1 MLIFI
6 LIISFTLYFISLT
19 FFLSGLFKNHKH
31 KENTELSNLSVILC
45 VRNGEASI
53 QNILS
58 DLKNQDYKGNV
69 EFIIIDDNS
78 SDSTAD
84 IIKKN
89 INIDNRFKYFN
100 TKLYKSN
107 LNHKKKAISLG
118 IENSKYEWLLFTDV
132 NCRVGKGWV
141 SSMARCY
148 NEHDFIIGFS
158 YIKPS
163 KSLVSNFQNIDFN
176 MLMFSALGSA
186 LHGFP
191 LASSGQNQSYKKS
204 LYVKINGFEKIKNLL
219 QGDDSIF
226 LQLCTKQV
234 NSSVYFSENHKSY
247 VVGKT
252 INTWKEFFLQRI
264 RWAGDANIMWKYNK
278 PFYLI
283 IVSTFITNILLPISV
298 IYSVVFKKYIII
310 VSILLLLKF
319 IFELSIYYKG
329 SKRLDGKLNFT
340 LFLFWFVFQPI
351 YVTIVGFF
359 SFFSK
364 YFSWHGR
371 KLV

>member
-6 LIISFTLYFISLT
+6 LIISFIIYFISLS
-19 FFLSGLFKNHKH
+19 FFLSGLFKNHIYT
-31 KENTELSNLSVILC
+31 ENNELSNLSVILC
-45 VRNGEASI
+45 VRNGEKSI
-53 QNILS
+53 ENILT
-58 DLKNQDYKGNV
+58 DFKNQNYKGNV
-69 EFIIIDDNS
+69 EFIIIDDDS
-78 SDSTAD
+78 SDSTA
-84 IIKKN
+84 IKIKKFT
-89 INIDNRFKYFN
+89 NIDNRFKYFN
-100 TKLYKSN
+100 TKLYISN

-118 IENSKYEWLLFTDV
+118 IENSQYEWLLFTDV
-132 NCRVGKGWV
+132 NCRVDKDWV
-141 SSMARCY
+141 SSMAQCY
-148 NEHDFIIGFS
+148 NKYDYVIGFS
-158 YIKPS
+158 YIKPNNY
-163 KSLVSNFQNIDFN
+163 LVSKYQNIDFN

-191 LASSGQNQSYKKS
+191 LASSGQNQSYKKL
-204 LYVKINGFEKIKNLL
+204 LYNKINGFEKIKNLL

-226 LQLCTKQV
+226 LQLCTKQI
-234 NSSVYFSENHKSY
+234 SSRVYFSENYKSY

-252 INTWKEFFLQRI
+252 INSWKDFFSQRI

-283 IVSTFITNILLPISV
+283 ITSTFITNILLPISI
-298 IYSVVFKKYIII
+298 IYSIIFNKYIFT
-310 VSILLLLKF
+310 VSILFILKF
-319 IFELSIYYKG
+319 IIELSIYCKG
-329 SKRLDGKLNFT
+329 SKRLGGEIYFIS
-340 LFLFWFVFQPI
+340 FLFWFLFQPI